1 MSLPLRPHRFPPLE
15 QVSLAIQP
23 GGVGTSHAEGFQRG
37 MERGYQEGY
46 ASGLQAARAAG
57 HAEGHREG
65 LRQGAEQGR
74 ADALAAFDRLSAP
87 MDAMRASLLAQQD
100 EYQTVLRKEVIDL
113 VAKVA
118 RQVIRCELALQPVQM
133 LALVDETLATMPP
146 APKGIE
152 VFLNPGDLQR
162 IRELAPER
170 LKDWTLIDDSRLA
183 SGECRVKAGHQEADA
198 GCSQRL
204 AACMEQISAQLL
216 EPGAQVADV
225 PAHLVVPPAP
235 APAPAAAPVKKP
247 RPRRSS
253 AAAAVEAQ
261 P

>member
-1 MSLPLRPHRFPPLE
+1 LE
-15 QVSLAIQP
+15 QVSQAIQP
-23 GGVGTSHAEGFQRG
+23 GGVGTSQVEGFQKG

-46 ASGLQAARAAG
+46 ASGLQVAREAG

-65 LRQGAEQGR
+65 LRQGLEQGYVEAR
-74 ADALAAFDRLSAP
+74 AAFDRLSAP
-87 MDAMRASLLAQQD
+87 IDAVLASLRAQQD

-146 APKGIE
+146 APKGVE

-170 LKDWTLIDDSRLA
+170 LQDWALIDDPRLE

-204 AACMEQISAQLL
+204 AACMGQISAQLL
-216 EPGAQVADV
+216 ESGHKAVD
-225 PAHLVVPPAP
+225 AP
-235 APAPAAAPVKKP
+235 HVQDAPAATPLRAAVAKKP
-247 RPRRSS
+247 RARRTVATAGTAES
-253 AAAAVEAQ
+253 VEDSQ
-261 P
+261 